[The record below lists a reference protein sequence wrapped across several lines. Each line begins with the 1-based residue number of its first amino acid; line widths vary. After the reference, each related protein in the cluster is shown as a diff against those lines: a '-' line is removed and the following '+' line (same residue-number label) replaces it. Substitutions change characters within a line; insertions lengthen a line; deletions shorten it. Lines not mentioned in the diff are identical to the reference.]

1 MKKYILFFAVFLFSM
16 VVVRC
21 QNNDLATIYPYQEM
35 VSKAQGALNSRDY
48 ETSYKTY
55 CLMDSVYGIAAVDY
69 TSFMYFLNLT
79 HWYNSGSD
87 AEKNL
92 LFRIAKIKWFDM
104 AHLEREAAGYKIDTL
119 DYWNDLLAIVKP
131 RGYQDTVY
139 QNRLLAM
146 KKADQSLRHLIGD
159 SRHNED
165 SVWAALHEVEARNE
179 TELKQLI
186 AERGFPTWTRVGYL
200 CNDQATYIVQ
210 NMSQEF
216 LHWYLK
222 EAMAAADS
230 GDYNPGGILEYLIDR
245 EDINRPNLNEA
256 YMSELKTMCDED
268 QRLRKQLLKDDG
280 GSDKLWQE
288 INATDS
294 LHIVRLQELIA
305 QYGFPTYNNVGHQGV
320 NDAALIAQHADPDF
334 LHCFLEQ
341 ATPAAAEGDFD
352 LTWIA
357 MMTDRDLVCQGK
369 PQLYGT
375 QLLTRDGITAFEP
388 IEDIERLD
396 ERRASMGL
404 GPIADYMKL
413 YGMTELIIHPIKKNS
428 IITGQ

>member
-1 MKKYILFFAVFLFSM
+1 MKKLFLLGAM
-16 VVVRC
+16 VCALGMGVSAQSVHIK
-21 QNNDLATIYPYQEM
+21 QSIPSYDDLKSTAM
-35 VSKAQGALNSRDY
+35 DALNGRDY

-55 CLMDSVYGIAAVDY
+55 CQMDSVYGIAAVDY
-69 TSFMYFLNLT
+69 TSLMYFLNLT
-79 HWYNSGSD
+79 HWYNSGSN

-119 DYWNDLLAIVKP
+119 DYWNNLVAIVKP

-146 KKADQSLRHLIGD
+146 KKSDQSLRHLIGD
-159 SRHNED
+159 SRHDED

-179 TELKQLI
+179 AELKQLI
-186 AERGFPTWTRVGYL
+186 AERGFPTWTKVGYL

-210 NMSQEF
+210 NMSREF

-222 EAMAAADS
+222 EAMVAVDS

-245 EDINRPNLNEA
+245 EDINRPNLNKA
-256 YMSELKTMCDED
+256 YMNELKAMCDED
-268 QRLRKQLLKDDG
+268 QRLRNLLPKEDDG
-280 GSDKLWQE
+280 SNKLWQE
-288 INATDS
+288 INAADS
-294 LHIVRLQELIA
+294 LHILRLQELIA

-334 LHCFLEQ
+334 LHRFLEQ
-341 ATPAAAEGDFD
+341 AKPAAADGDFD

-357 MMTDRDLVCQGK
+357 YMTDRDLVHQGK

-375 QLLTRDGITAFEP
+375 QLLTQDGITAFEP
-388 IEDIERLD
+388 IEDIEHLD
-396 ERRASMGL
+396 ERRANMGL

-413 YGMTELIIHPIKKNS
+413 YGMTELKIHPAKVR
-428 IITGQ
+428 Q